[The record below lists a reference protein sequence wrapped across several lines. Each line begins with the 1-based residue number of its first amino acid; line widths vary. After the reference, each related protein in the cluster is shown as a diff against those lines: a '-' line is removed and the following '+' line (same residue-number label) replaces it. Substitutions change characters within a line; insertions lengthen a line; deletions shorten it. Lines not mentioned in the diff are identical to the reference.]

1 MKDEKDVRVHQWIVY
16 YKTKNIKG
24 WNLISYWYK
33 RQDQALMAWD
43 AKKQLVLY

>member
-1 MKDEKDVRVHQWIVY
+1 MKDDKDVRVHQWIVY

-24 WNLISYWYK
+24 YK